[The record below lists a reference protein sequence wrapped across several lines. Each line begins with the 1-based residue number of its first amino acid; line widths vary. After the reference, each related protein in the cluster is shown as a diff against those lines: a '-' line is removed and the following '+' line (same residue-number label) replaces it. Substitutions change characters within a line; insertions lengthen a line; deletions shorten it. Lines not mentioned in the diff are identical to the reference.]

1 MLNAY
6 VKRPLTRERYRS
18 RPAGPHLDAFI
29 LWLEQRGYQPRR
41 ILRLIRGVH
50 RFSQWAQE
58 NGLGVE
64 ELDAKALAQ
73 FRDHLQGRQ
82 PLRYPSGSYRPV
94 ILGARHFVTFLE
106 TLGLVSPTAV
116 VLPSPPEPEL
126 LGAFRQWMRT
136 HRGTT
141 EATLT
146 TYRLPILELLH
157 TLGEQPA
164 YFEAKALRT
173 FLLERAG
180 RRGIA
185 QAKKLVQAVR
195 MFLRFLIA
203 TGQCAPGL
211 EHALPTIAH
220 WRLAALP
227 KYLPPEMVEH
237 VLARCDRATPLGTRD
252 RAVLLLLAR
261 LGLRAGDVAALQWDD
276 IDWPDG
282 TLRVAGKN
290 RRATRLPLPQE
301 VGEAIL
307 YYGEHHRPDVPS
319 PYVFLTTIAPL
330 GPLSAKTVTKI
341 AARALRRADVESP
354 IYGAH
359 VFRHSVATTM
369 LRQGVSLPSIGA
381 LLRHASIETTAIYAK
396 VDTPLLHT
404 VVRAWPEVPS
414 C

>member
-18 RPAGPHLDAFI
+18 RPVGPHLDAFI

-50 RFSQWAQE
+50 RFSQWAQD

-64 ELDAKALAQ
+64 ELDAKALEQ
-73 FRDHLQGRQ
+73 FHNHLQGRQ
-82 PLRYPSGSYRPV
+82 PLRYPCGSYHPV

-126 LGAFRQWMRT
+126 LGAFRQWMRM

-141 EATLT
+141 EASLN
-146 TYRLPILELLH
+146 TYRLPLIDLLH

-164 YFEAKALRT
+164 SFEAKALRI

-180 RRGIA
+180 RRGID
-185 QAKKLVQAVR
+185 QAKKIVQAVR

-211 EHALPTIAH
+211 EHALPAIAH

-227 KYLPPEMVEH
+227 KYLPTETVEH
-237 VLARCDRATPLGTRD
+237 VLASCDRATPIGIRLRCGK
-252 RAVLLLLAR
+252 VILAFGPCANVR
-261 LGLRAGDVAALQWDD
+261 QANAATALAQQLVAA
-276 IDWPDG
+276 
-282 TLRVAGKN
+282 R
-290 RRATRLPLPQE
+290 
-301 VGEAIL
+301 
-307 YYGEHHRPDVPS
+307 
-319 PYVFLTTIAPL
+319 
-330 GPLSAKTVTKI
+330 
-341 AARALRRADVESP
+341 
-354 IYGAH
+354 
-359 VFRHSVATTM
+359 
-369 LRQGVSLPSIGA
+369 
-381 LLRHASIETTAIYAK
+381 
-396 VDTPLLHT
+396 
-404 VVRAWPEVPS
+404 
-414 C
+414 